1 MNDRFELEV
10 TETLAELAKVDR
22 STVELTRA
30 SISALPDRRS
40 SRTARFGLRLP
51 RLPVRRRRA
60 LSLVGV
66 GALVLAIVA
75 VSLFGRF
82 HSAPVGPGSPT
93 PSMATPLLTASPSP
107 GDLPSP
113 TSTNRPPQAFD
124 ETLPVVYTGE
134 RMGMLGWSPDG
145 SAFAVIDQPRG
156 SALIPPVPTVHLFD
170 RSGVEIGSVDGWEF
184 AWTGPTSFVV
194 LRLEAVPGAADTAQG
209 QAYLGRIGSTQLDR
223 LSGTYDNIVAGPS
236 GAVALT
242 LPWDGTLATQPQYV
256 VVSGAVSEPRGG
268 FPAAWSRDGSML
280 AVFHPT
286 WTPPPDVAQGGGQ
299 TTGWLE
305 VLRSTGESV
314 ASARQIESDVSAQAA
329 FSPDGARVAFR
340 DDTNAAG
347 QGEQIG
353 VLEVASGRLS
363 SIPKFGLFT
372 WASTTDLLFVDLSSS
387 IPSQNNHIYSWSAT
401 TGLLAAYGTGMIVGA
416 SGQGAVVVGMDVT
429 PALTWTNTTPG
440 AAGGGALSLGA
451 GPWMGI
457 PDSAWSPDAKS
468 LVLIAWDGIATHM
481 DAVMVHF

>member
-10 TETLAELAKVDR
+10 AGMLAARAKVDR

-51 RLPVRRRRA
+51 RLPMWWRRA

-145 SAFAVIDQPRG
+145 SAFAVMDRPRG

-194 LRLEAVPGAADTAQG
+194 LRYEAVPGAADTAQG
-209 QAYLGRIGSTQLDR
+209 LAYLGRIGSTQLDR

-236 GAVALT
+236 GAVALM
-242 LPWDGTLATQPQYV
+242 LPWDGTLAILAQYV
-256 VVSGAVSEPRGG
+256 VVSGASVSDPRDGY
-268 FPAAWSRDGSML
+268 PTAWSRDGSML

-286 WTPPPDVAQGGGQ
+286 WAPPPGGG
-299 TTGWLE
+299 
-305 VLRSTGESV
+305 
-314 ASARQIESDVSAQAA
+314 
-329 FSPDGARVAFR
+329 
-340 DDTNAAG
+340 
-347 QGEQIG
+347 
-353 VLEVASGRLS
+353 
-363 SIPKFGLFT
+363 
-372 WASTTDLLFVDLSSS
+372 
-387 IPSQNNHIYSWSAT
+387 
-401 TGLLAAYGTGMIVGA
+401 
-416 SGQGAVVVGMDVT
+416 
-429 PALTWTNTTPG
+429 
-440 AAGGGALSLGA
+440 GGGE
-451 GPWMGI
+451 
-457 PDSAWSPDAKS
+457 
-468 LVLIAWDGIATHM
+468 AT
-481 DAVMVHF
+481 

>member
-1 MNDRFELEV
+1 MNDRFEPEV
-10 TETLAELAKVDR
+10 TGMLAARAKVDR

-51 RLPVRRRRA
+51 RLPMWWRRA

-113 TSTNRPPQAFD
+113 TSTNRPPQVFD

-145 SAFAVIDQPRG
+145 SAFAVMDRPRG

-194 LRLEAVPGAADTAQG
+194 LRYEAVPGAADTAQG
-209 QAYLGRIGSTQLDR
+209 RAYLRRIGSTQLDR
-223 LSGTYDNIVAGPS
+223 LSGTYDNLLGGPS

-256 VVSGAVSEPRGG
+256 VVSGAVSTQRDGY
-268 FPAAWSRDGSML
+268 PAAWSRDGSML

-286 WTPPPDVAQGGGQ
+286 KTPPPGGGGGGQ

-305 VLRSTGESV
+305 VVRSTGESV

-353 VLEVASGRLS
+353 VLDVASGRLS

-372 WASTTDLLFVDLSSS
+372 WASPTDLLFVDLSSS

-401 TGLLAAYGTGMIVGA
+401 TGLLAAYGTGTIVGA

-440 AAGGGALSLGA
+440 AAGSGAFSLGA

-457 PDSAWSPDAKS
+457 PDAAWSPDGTS
-468 LVLIAWDGIATHM
+468 LVLISGDGMEAFM
-481 DAVMVHF
+481 DAVLAQF

>member
-10 TETLAELAKVDR
+10 TETLAVLAKVDR

-30 SISALPDRRS
+30 SIAALPDRGP
-40 SRTARFGLRLP
+40 SRTAGFGLRLP
-51 RLPVRRRRA
+51 GLSIRQSPS

-82 HSAPVGPGSPT
+82 QSAALGPGSPT

-134 RMGMLGWSPDG
+134 RMGMLGWSPAG
-145 SAFAVIDQPRG
+145 SAFAVMDRPRG

-223 LSGTYDNIVAGPS
+223 LSGTYDNLLGGPS

-268 FPAAWSRDGSML
+268 YPAAWSRDGSML

-286 WTPPPDVAQGGGQ
+286 KTPPPGDGGGGQ

-305 VLRSTGESV
+305 VVRSTGESV
-314 ASARQIESDVSAQAA
+314 ASARQIQSSITAQVV
-329 FSPDGARVAFR
+329 FSPDGNRVAFR

-363 SIPKFGLFT
+363 SVPKFGLFT

-401 TGLLAAYGTGMIVGA
+401 TGQLAAYGTGMIVGA

-440 AAGGGALSLGA
+440 AAGSGAFSLGA

-457 PDSAWSPDAKS
+457 PDAAWSPDGQS
-468 LVLIAWDGIATHM
+468 LILISGDGMEALM
-481 DAVMVHF
+481 DAVLAQF